1 MKHAILSSPMIIVKY
16 ATFILNLHHD
26 QIVDDMKKKV
36 FVDQVMLTRSSP
48 RYTMNR
54 DHSLAEA
61 SASMK
66 ACINITSL

>member
-1 MKHAILSSPMIIVKY
+1 MIIVKY

-36 FVDQVMLTRSSP
+36 FVDQVMLTRPSP

-54 DHSLAEA
+54 DHSPAEA
-61 SASMK
+61 SAYMK
-66 ACINITSL
+66 TYINITTHAFIGLWQ

>member
-1 MKHAILSSPMIIVKY
+1 MIIVKY

-36 FVDQVMLTRSSP
+36 FVDEVMLTRSSP

-54 DHSLAEA
+54 DHSPAEA
-61 SASMK
+61 SAYMK
-66 ACINITSL
+66 TCINITSL